1 MYNLAAR
8 GDCVVDDILANA
20 VVVILPIQNP
30 DGREEQTRRNLNG
43 FDMNRDWFA
52 RTQPETDGKL
62 EVLRKY
68 PPMLYVDAHEF
79 GLSDYFFPPNADP
92 EYHEIP
98 DQAHDWINNL
108 YSTAISAEFNRE
120 GIKFFHGAPYDF
132 FAIVFGD
139 TVPATG
145 FHAAGMTFEKE
156 DSDPI
161 ATREHEHFTSMW
173 ASLAAGAA
181 ARSQVLSGWHDSWV
195 QAYQEGVAGT
205 LEPNAVFEPHHKL
218 LQPVPNVTVRGYFFP
233 NDPDRQFELAMLVRR
248 LQRMDVEVRQLNRV
262 GDTGRLP
269 PVRRPGP
276 RRHLPRRD
284 VLRADGPGPE
294 ALGPGDAPRGGLDPV
309 RRDVRRHGLEQPAAD
324 EPQRRLER
332 RRRAAVGLGR
342 RRRGRHADVGA
353 ALRASRRSGSSRS
366 RTAPAASNRPARRA
380 TSSTTS
386 GTCRRTT

>member
-1 MYNLAAR
+1 
-8 GDCVVDDILANA
+8 
-20 VVVILPIQNP
+20 
-30 DGREEQTRRNLNG
+30 
-43 FDMNRDWFA
+43 MNRDWFA

-62 EVLRKY
+62 EILRKY

-79 GLSDYFFPPNADP
+79 GLSNYFFPPNADP

-181 ARSQVLSGWHDSWV
+181 AGASVLSGWHDLVGPGLPGGRRRDARAQRGLRATS
-195 QAYQEGVAGT
+195 QAAPAGPRT
-205 LEPNAVFEPHHKL
+205 
-218 LQPVPNVTVRGYFFP
+218 RRSGGYFFP

-248 LQRMDVEVRQLNRV
+248 LQRMDVEVR
-262 GDTGRLP
+262 P
-269 PVRRPGP
+269 AE
-276 RRHLPRRD
+276 
-284 VLRADGPGPE
+284 RA
-294 ALGPGDAPRGGLDPV
+294 V
-309 RRDVRRHGLEQPAAD
+309 
-324 EPQRRLER
+324 
-332 RRRAAVGLGR
+332 
-342 RRRGRHADVGA
+342 
-353 ALRASRRSGSSRS
+353 
-366 RTAPAASNRPARRA
+366 
-380 TSSTTS
+380 
-386 GTCRRTT
+386 